1 MPTSHQESL
10 MNIASGAEKHLASPT
25 REVASADCAKVGG
38 VNLIIIR
45 LFANPSVVFADS
57 SPKGAPRL
65 VTADLGSM
73 WSSTPTNCVA
83 V

>member
-1 MPTSHQESL
+1 MLVKSNKVAFEEENS
-10 MNIASGAEKHLASPT
+10 LASPT